1 MGPLQG
7 FRIVEIAG
15 IGPSQFC
22 GMLLSDM
29 GAEVVRVIRTGSE
42 EDGDDAGLGIP
53 PELNLMNRN
62 RTTIRANLKQAVD
75 VRLVLGLCS
84 KADAL
89 FEGFRPGVMERLG
102 LGPEDCQAANERLVY
117 GRMTGWGQSGPLAQS
132 AGHDAN
138 YSALT
143 GVIAAIGENRRPP
156 SIPLNLVAD
165 FGGGG
170 TYLAI
175 GILAALLEASRSGR
189 GQVVDA
195 AMVDGA
201 ASLMTAFYGL
211 HAGGLW
217 RDERGSN
224 VLDGG
229 APFYRVYPTSD
240 DKFVVVGA
248 IERRFFVELLDKLGI
263 TDVNPEDQFD
273 AGQWPR
279 HIATFEAVFASRT
292 RAHWSA
298 LLESSDACLT
308 PVLTMA
314 EARRHPHNLA
324 RETFVD
330 VDGVVQPAP
339 APRFSR
345 TRSTI
350 RHAPSPATNDVP
362 GLLAEWGLEPAAIEA
377 LTTGRH

>member
-1 MGPLQG
+1 MGPLTG

-22 GMLLSDM
+22 GMLLADM
-29 GAEVVRVIRTGSE
+29 GADVIRVAR
-42 EDGDDAGLGIP
+42 AGENDLGIGIP
-53 PELNLMNRN
+53 AEFNLMNRGR
-62 RTTIRANLKQAVD
+62 RTVTADLKDGAGVE
-75 VRLVLGLCS
+75 LVLALCS

-102 LGPEDCQAANERLVY
+102 LAPADCQARNERLVY
-117 GRMTGWGQSGPLAQS
+117 GRMTGWGQSGPLADR

-138 YSALT
+138 YSALS
-143 GVIAAIGENRRPP
+143 GAISAIGERGGPP

-175 GILAALLEASRSGR
+175 GLLAALLETGRSGK

-217 RDERGSN
+217 KDERGSN

-229 APFYRVYPTSD
+229 APFYRAYRTGD
-240 DKFVVVGA
+240 AQYVVVGA
-248 IERRFFVELLDKLGI
+248 IERRFFRELLGKLGI
-263 TDVNPEDQFD
+263 HDIDPNEQFD
-273 AGQWPR
+273 RARWPQQVAR
-279 HIATFEAVFASRT
+279 FEAVFAGET
-292 RAHWSA
+292 RAHWCA
-298 LLESSDACLT
+298 LFEGSDACFA
-308 PVLTMA
+308 PVLSLA
-314 EARRHPHNLA
+314 EAPQHPHNQV
-324 RETFVD
+324 RKTFVEL
-330 VDGVVQPAP
+330 DGIVQPAP

-345 TRSTI
+345 TVSAI
-350 RHAPSPATNDVP
+350 RHPPSAAGSDLR
-362 GLLAEWGLEPAAIEA
+362 GLLEDWGFDNPVVEA
-377 LTTGRH
+377 LVRSSG